1 MSRYP
6 KHKGIHMNRDET
18 LDTELGEALF
28 ENEPQVAL
36 QIAEAIATK
45 IQQGPRPAVRDA
57 HPKAHGCVVA
67 EFRVEDDLPQYLA
80 QGVFTPGRT
89 YPAYIR
95 FSNGDPDP
103 NRDDAKGD
111 ARGMA
116 IKLRCRAKRSCP
128 TSATLRRKTSS

>member
-1 MSRYP
+1 
-6 KHKGIHMNRDET
+6 MNRDET

-28 ENEPQVAL
+28 ENEPQLAL

-45 IQQGPRPAVRDA
+45 IQHGPRPAVRDA

-89 YPAYIR
+89 YPA
-95 FSNGDPDP
+95 
-103 NRDDAKGD
+103 
-111 ARGMA
+111 
-116 IKLRCRAKRSCP
+116 
-128 TSATLRRKTSS
+128 